1 FRLATGRACPRQ
13 TEAAGAALRR
23 PSDARAWKNRQRQ
36 LGLGGGGRRKRR
48 RMRRRRGEE
57 MGRRPVRDRR
67 RLLGQPSGES
77 RTPAPGKIASGS
89 WASAEGGGGGGGG
102 GGGRGGGDGSQAC
115 TRQTGAAGTWRSS
128 PSPCPPSQGQKPC
141 ESRNTQGEHSPPVV
155 LRASGSR
162 KIASGSRGR
171 GRRGAG
177 AAGGGPRH
185 RGPSNDYRRG
195 RPQPGSRPQK
205 DPAGGNASPP
215 TACRRTTS
223 SREGGEE
230 RRGGG
235 AAAGEGGAFSG
246 PRKSPIAS
254 LARAANR
261 DDSSASSSQGGPNS
275 TTRPASSTRMR
286 SAPTTVCS
294 LCVSRHRA
302 RAEPGAEGL
311 LYPLVRR
318 RVD

>member
-1 FRLATGRACPRQ
+1 LSPCHWPRLSATDGGCWGSPPAPLGRPRLEKSPAAVGPRRRGEKEEEEDEEEEGGGDGSQACPRQ
-13 TEAAGAALRR
+13 TEAAGAALWRI
-23 PSDARAWKNRQRQ
+23 SDARAWKNRQRQ
-36 LGLGGGGRRKRR
+36 LGLGGGGRR
-48 RMRRRRGEE
+48 RRRRRK
-57 MGRRPVRDRR
+57 GRRRWVAGLYATD
-67 RLLGQPSGES
+67 
-77 RTPAPGKIASGS
+77 
-89 WASAEGGGGGGGG
+89 GGA
-102 GGGRGGGDGSQAC
+102 R
-115 TRQTGAAGTWRSS
+115 RSS

-230 RRGGG
+230 SPDLWRRD
-235 AAAGEGGAFSG
+235 
-246 PRKSPIAS
+246 PC
-254 LARAANR
+254 
-261 DDSSASSSQGGPNS
+261 
-275 TTRPASSTRMR
+275 
-286 SAPTTVCS
+286 PT
-294 LCVSRHRA
+294 
-302 RAEPGAEGL
+302 
-311 LYPLVRR
+311 
-318 RVD
+318 

>member
-57 MGRRPVRDRR
+57 MGRRPVRDRAR
-67 RLLGQPSGES
+67 
-77 RTPAPGKIASGS
+77 
-89 WASAEGGGGGGGG
+89 
-102 GGGRGGGDGSQAC
+102 
-115 TRQTGAAGTWRSS
+115 RSS

-230 RRGGG
+230 SPDLWRRD
-235 AAAGEGGAFSG
+235 
-246 PRKSPIAS
+246 PC
-254 LARAANR
+254 
-261 DDSSASSSQGGPNS
+261 
-275 TTRPASSTRMR
+275 
-286 SAPTTVCS
+286 PT
-294 LCVSRHRA
+294 
-302 RAEPGAEGL
+302 
-311 LYPLVRR
+311 
-318 RVD
+318 